1 MSCLIME
8 KAYLKKL
15 LRFIN
20 TETKVLVKLVDK
32 SNTKKNVGD
41 DESFRKRLFHL
52 LNENPLFFDI
62 FVDEVNTRI
71 SKSKKG
77 RSLKSSSLKSRSLKS
92 RSLKSRSLKSRS
104 LKSRSLKSSSLKS
117 SSLKSSRSKSSRS
130 KSSRSKS
137 SYLSG
142 IARGNRRNRM
152 ARGSNGD
159 DNDEKECVLDTDCKI
174 CWEDLSTPVEG
185 VVRDHTKHA
194 FGDNNCYHAFHTSC
208 LQTYHRNH
216 PNQCPYCNRLPSRP
230 WVTVRGRVIEEFQL
244 PHAETRQRGTNDMVF
259 QTPRFNNREYIN
271 IFDGVITDQ
280 DIINLVQ
287 ALIAHNGDAE
297 QIPIENRELYNLM
310 HDPTVNNWGFFRSF
324 TDRYAAAQE
333 RIRAQAQPPILNPEM
348 REIHRRYE
356 QIARFRQRVDDGMEG
371 AIVLL
376 LLAAYLKGRYHEG
389 IIDENAIPRCF
400 LIGVL
405 YFCIST
411 VLRNR
416 IN

>member
-1 MSCLIME
+1 M
-8 KAYLKKL
+8 
-15 LRFIN
+15 
-20 TETKVLVKLVDK
+20 
-32 SNTKKNVGD
+32 
-41 DESFRKRLFHL
+41 
-52 LNENPLFFDI
+52 NENQLFFDI
-62 FVDEVNTRI
+62 FVEEVNTRI

-77 RSLKSSSLKSRSLKS
+77 RSLKS
-92 RSLKSRSLKSRS
+92 
-104 LKSRSLKSSSLKS
+104 RSLKSSSLKS
-117 SSLKSSRSKSSRS
+117 RSLKRSSLKSRSLKSSRSKSSRS

-137 SYLSG
+137 SFLSG
-142 IARGNRRNRM
+142 IARGNSRNRM
-152 ARGSNGD
+152 ARGSD
-159 DNDEKECVLDTDCKI
+159 DNDNDDDKKECVLDTDCKI

-216 PNQCPYCNRLPSRP
+216 PNQCPYCNRVPSQP
-230 WVTVRGRVIEEFQL
+230 WVTVRGRVIEEFQM
-244 PHAETRQRGTNDMVF
+244 PHTETRQRGTNAMVF
-259 QTPRFNNREYIN
+259 QIPRFNNREYIN

-287 ALIAHNGDAE
+287 ELIAHNGNAE
-297 QIPIENRELYNLM
+297 QIPIENRELYDLM

-333 RIRAQAQPPILNPEM
+333 RMRAQAQAPVLTAEM

-356 QIARFRQRVDDGMEG
+356 QIAMFRQRVDDGMEG

-376 LLAAYLKGRYHEG
+376 LLSGYLNKIYDEG
-389 IIDENAIPRCF
+389 GLDENAIPRCF

-411 VLRNR
+411 ILRNR